1 MLVVLAVLVRKVG
14 FHRPGLLAGIFGMGY
29 ASARFFVEFFREP
42 DRYLGFI
49 AGGWLTMGM
58 ALSIPMFLA
67 GLALMVRALRRP
79 NGEAQ
84 A

>member
-1 MLVVLAVLVRKVG
+1 
-14 FHRPGLLAGIFGMGY
+14 
-29 ASARFFVEFFREP
+29 
-42 DRYLGFI
+42 
-49 AGGWLTMGM
+49 MGM